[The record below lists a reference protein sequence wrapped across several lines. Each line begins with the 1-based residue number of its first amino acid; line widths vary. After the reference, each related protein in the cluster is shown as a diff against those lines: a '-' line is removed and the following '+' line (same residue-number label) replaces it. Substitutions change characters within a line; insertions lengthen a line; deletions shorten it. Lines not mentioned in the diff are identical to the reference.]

1 MSESAANRDNSVIST
16 IIASKPLSPKFMDFR
31 DKASRVK
38 RYLNAFVNNI
48 DKTRADAFPVA

>member
-1 MSESAANRDNSVIST
+1 MSESAENRDNLVIAT

-38 RYLNAFVNNI
+38 RYLNAFVNNT
-48 DKTRADAFPVA
+48 DKTRADVFRVA